1 MNKLDF
7 AGKALAWALPMV
19 LLSSCGCR
27 QDALLEAR
35 FSGLDSATVYIKA
48 VPVSMPDSVAMD
60 TLRMTGGVFSWNQD
74 LTTPTEVIIEM
85 DKDRRMQRGREVT
98 PMVYKVA
105 FLAVPGEKV
114 RLDAKYED
122 GFLSYTLD
130 GSASLQMQSRL
141 RNSLKE
147 TYMRSQQLS
156 DQIAEALAEGV
167 ENANEQYVDS
177 LSVMYSEAAQGI
189 RDASLDYIRENPSAL
204 LSAFF
209 LLQNTNPDTFLTYYA
224 QLANSARDGL
234 LSERLEKA
242 RAAAEHRLLIR
253 ENDAKL
259 VPGSLVPVFT
269 LSSIDGKMV
278 ELSDYADKYVVLDF
292 WGTWCPWCIK
302 GLPEMKA
309 YQAKYKDKVVFI
321 SIACRDKVEKVR
333 AMVKAENM
341 NWINVMNGTGDKDV
355 ALAYGVSGFPTKV
368 LLEPGLR
375 FKAKYLGE
383 VPEFYEALDNLK

>member
-7 AGKALAWALPMV
+7 AGKALVLALPVV
-19 LLSSCGCR
+19 LFSSCGCR

-35 FSGLDSATVYIKA
+35 FAGLDSATVYIKA
-48 VPVSMPDSVAMD
+48 MPVDMPDSVAMD
-60 TLRMTGGVFSWNQD
+60 TVRMDAGRFSWNSE
-74 LTTPTEVIIEM
+74 LASPTEVIIEM
-85 DKDRRMQRGREVT
+85 DKDRQVQRGREVT

-114 RLDAKYED
+114 RLDAKYEE

-130 GSASLQMQSRL
+130 GSTSLQMQSRL

-147 TYMRSQQLS
+147 TYVRSQQIS

-167 ENANEQYVDS
+167 ENANEKYVDS
-177 LSVMYSEAAQGI
+177 LSAMYSEVAQDI
-189 RDASLDYIRENPSAL
+189 RDASLDYVRENPSAL

-209 LLQNTNPDTFLTYYA
+209 LLQNTNPDTFLTYYS
-224 QLANSARDGL
+224 QLDNSVRDGIL
-234 LSERLEKA
+234 KERLEKA

-269 LSSIDGKMV
+269 LPSIDGKLV
-278 ELSDYADKYVVLDF
+278 ELSDYSDKYVVLDF

-333 AMVKAENM
+333 AMVEKEGIA
-341 NWINVMNGTGDKDV
+341 WINVMNGTAENDV
-355 ALAYGVSGFPTKV
+355 ALSYGVSGFPTKV

-375 FKAKYLGE
+375 VKAKYLGE
-383 VPEFYEALDNLK
+383 VPEFYRDLDAL